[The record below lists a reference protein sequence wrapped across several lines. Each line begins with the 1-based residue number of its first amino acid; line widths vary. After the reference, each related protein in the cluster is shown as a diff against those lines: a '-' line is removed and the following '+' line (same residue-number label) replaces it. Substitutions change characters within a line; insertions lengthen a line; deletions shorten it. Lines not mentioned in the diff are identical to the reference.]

1 MRVAILLI
9 LLILGSAYTAES
21 EHCTCTGGA
30 TRFRGLKLT
39 GRVGRRWRRRQ
50 VKSFTRL
57 LFKHRKLSSY
67 RRIRG
72 CRRFVVAWRK
82 VKVGAEIKETHA
94 AWLRYLAKRAAPK
107 RRAII
112 LRLVAGGVVTRK
124 LKLVVRRVIRRNRR
138 ARLILVIRRL

>member
-9 LLILGSAYTAES
+9 LLILGSTYAA

-30 TRFRGLKLT
+30 TRFRGLRLS

-50 VKSFTRL
+50 VKSFARV
-57 LFKHRKLSSY
+57 LFKNRKLSSY
-67 RRIRG
+67 RRIKG

-82 VKVGAEIKETHA
+82 VKVGAEIKEGHA

-107 RRAII
+107 RRVII